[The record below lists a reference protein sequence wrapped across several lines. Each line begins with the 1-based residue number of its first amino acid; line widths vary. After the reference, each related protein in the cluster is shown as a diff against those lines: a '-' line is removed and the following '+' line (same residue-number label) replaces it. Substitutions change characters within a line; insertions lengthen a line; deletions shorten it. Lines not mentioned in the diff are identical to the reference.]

1 MQRHQ
6 RRVLVAFAHRYG
18 GNGYQSAE
26 VMRFVVAG
34 GLLVVLTDIDDVVTE
49 KLVGTVYI

>member
-6 RRVLVAFAHRYG
+6 RRVLVAFAHRY